1 MLKHPLYD
9 PKEVLP
15 KLKERQRKQKLQY
28 DKTAG
33 GLPPLR
39 DDEVVSVRD
48 GNNWKSA
55 RSARVSQV
63 LPSSRPYKVE
73 TARGLA
79 ESTEETVDIY

>member
-1 MLKHPLYD
+1 M
-9 PKEVLP
+9 
-15 KLKERQRKQKLQY
+15 
-28 DKTAG
+28 
-33 GLPPLR
+33 R
-39 DDEVVSVRD
+39 DGEVVSVRD

-73 TARGLA
+73 TARDLA